1 MEDCNINNVVFLKPQ
16 SSEEIK
22 SYYKHYFK
30 YLTNLEVVN
39 FELANNKSKS
49 LWEEK
54 LTMNVNGYAE
64 KVGEKLVFVANFGNR
79 LNSIPDKIKDRKNNL
94 VIVNGYVDFDRVVYT
109 IPSNYVVSF
118 IPQKY

>member
-1 MEDCNINNVVFLKPQ
+1 MAEAEVSIKSGGLQYQQRSFLETA

-49 LWEEK
+49 L
-54 LTMNVNGYAE
+54 
-64 KVGEKLVFVANFGNR
+64 VGG
-79 LNSIPDKIKDRKNNL
+79 KIDHEC
-94 VIVNGYVDFDRVVYT
+94 
-109 IPSNYVVSF
+109 
-118 IPQKY
+118 